1 MQLKVFV
8 KEDCPNCPAAKEVA
22 NQFPFS
28 RLFDM
33 DEAEGLAEAAFHSV
47 LCTPSMVLVD
57 DQEMVI
63 TVLALPRP
71 EAHRDR
77 ELRRLRGAGAT
88 GFYRRVQEAGPG
100 GGGSQVRARG
110 RRRVRP
116 GEHD

>member
-8 KEDCPNCPAAKEVA
+8 KDDCPNCPAAKEVA

-28 RLFDM
+28 RLFNL

-63 TVLALPRP
+63 QSWRCHVPRP
-71 EAHRDR
+71 TEIANY
-77 ELRRLRGAGAT
+77 AA
-88 GFYRRVQEAGPG
+88 
-100 GGGSQVRARG
+100 
-110 RRRVRP
+110 
-116 GEHD
+116 

>member
-28 RLFDM
+28 RLYNL

-63 TVLALPRP
+63 QSWRCHVPRP
-71 EAHRDR
+71 TEIANY
-77 ELRRLRGAGAT
+77 AA
-88 GFYRRVQEAGPG
+88 
-100 GGGSQVRARG
+100 
-110 RRRVRP
+110 
-116 GEHD
+116 

>member
-8 KEDCPNCPAAKEVA
+8 KDDCPNCPAAKEVA

-28 RLFDM
+28 RLYNL

-63 TVLALPRP
+63 QSWRCHVPRP
-71 EAHRDR
+71 TEIANY
-77 ELRRLRGAGAT
+77 AA
-88 GFYRRVQEAGPG
+88 
-100 GGGSQVRARG
+100 
-110 RRRVRP
+110 
-116 GEHD
+116 